1 MALDYYLIIQDI
13 NNEIEPTIVL
23 ESLSQS
29 FFLQKNN
36 ISGLLI
42 GIGLTL
48 NAFKEDDEDSLF
60 RSPYSDICVAF
71 RIDKFEHHESGM
83 NTMLKIVIWLMSRF
97 NGDMIF
103 FLNEQKIFQRLSSQ
117 LSLNNESE
125 FWMPR
130 ELSLETQSFQPARV
144 TTNLG

>member
-23 ESLSQS
+23 ECLSQS
-29 FFLQKNN
+29 FFLQKNDL
-36 ISGLLI
+36 SGLLI
-42 GIGLTL
+42 GIGLTI
-48 NAFKEDDEDSLF
+48 NAFKEDDEDSL
-60 RSPYSDICVAF
+60 SPYPDICVAF

-130 ELSLETQSFQPARV
+130 ELSLENQSFQSARV
-144 TTNLG
+144 ATSVG